1 MIGDNNND
9 VLTQVVAGSTTAV
22 FKTTL
27 TQPFEYVK
35 TVSQLRRSVSG
46 IKQTVA
52 IQPVKTYFVGCSILN
67 IGAIL
72 KTSARFGTFEQICQ
86 LMKTNSGSETG
97 VLSGW
102 QIALAGIITGSVES
116 LWIIPFENIKTRM
129 IENSMIINDRAFGI
143 TNDDKIS
150 NKSTHT
156 SNPSPAKG
164 KTFHEVP
171 KTTTIDALNPRYQ
184 AYLQYEKNPS
194 VGMFNTIIETYKTRG
209 LPGFVQGSM
218 PTILRQIGNSM
229 VRFTVYTSLK
239 KLLTQPG
246 EPINET
252 VAFILGATSS
262 IAVVS
267 VTQPLDVIKTRM
279 QSKDA
284 WKSYKNS
291 VNCCYQMFITEG
303 YMSLWKGS
311 IPRLF
316 KVGLSGGISFGIYQY
331 VENLINLMR
340 REGYLKPLE

>member
-86 LMKTNSGSETG
+86 LMKSNNSDSDSNGILT
-97 VLSGW
+97 GW

-129 IENSMIINDRAFGI
+129 IENSMIINDREFGI
-143 TNDDKIS
+143 TND
-150 NKSTHT
+150 NKKVHT
-156 SNPSPAKG
+156 SKITETKG
-164 KTFHEVP
+164 KTFHEIP
-171 KTTTIDALNPRYQ
+171 KTTTIDPLNPRYQ

-194 VGMFNTIIETYKTRG
+194 VGMLNTIIETYKTRG
-209 LPGFVQGSM
+209 LPGFTQGSM

-239 KLLTQPG
+239 KLLVQPG

-252 VAFILGATSS
+252 IAFILGATSS

-279 QSKDA
+279 QSKNA

-291 VNCCYQMFITEG
+291 INCCYQMFITEG

>member
-9 VLTQVVAGSTTAV
+9 ILTQVVAGSTTAV

-35 TVSQLRRSVSG
+35 TVSQLRKSISG

-86 LMKTNSGSETG
+86 LMKTNNSKNNSGNNILT
-97 VLSGW
+97 GW

-129 IENSMIINDRAFGI
+129 IENSMIINDREFGI
-143 TNDDKIS
+143 ANDK
-150 NKSTHT
+150 KLHTT
-156 SNPSPAKG
+156 SNTTPIKG
-164 KTFHEVP
+164 KTFHKIP

-209 LPGFVQGSM
+209 LSGFVQGSM

-239 KLLTQPG
+239 KLLVQPG
-246 EPINET
+246 EQINET
-252 VAFILGATSS
+252 IAFILGATSS

-279 QSKDA
+279 QSKNA

-291 VNCCYQMFITEG
+291 INCCYQMFITEG